1 VTDRR
6 SSAIAGQ
13 DAVISL
19 LGPTGKSTG
28 MPISE
33 GMRNIVEAMQ
43 ANGVMRLIATA
54 TPSASDPHDRFSL
67 PFWLAIR
74 MIKALAGT
82 AYADIT
88 AEVDVI
94 RTSQLDWTI
103 VRLPWLTSKP
113 NPRRAVAGYVGDPRI
128 KLFFLS
134 RQRLAE
140 FVVEQLTDPTWRRTA
155 PAISNG

>member
-1 VTDRR
+1 
-6 SSAIAGQ
+6 
-13 DAVISL
+13 
-19 LGPTGKSTG
+19 

-140 FVVEQLTDPTWRRTA
+140 FVVE
-155 PAISNG
+155 

>member
-1 VTDRR
+1 MTDRR

>member
-1 VTDRR
+1 MTDRR

-140 FVVEQLTDPTWRRTA
+140 FVVE
-155 PAISNG
+155 